1 MAETRP
7 EPRVT
12 SLTLLERVRANEA
25 DAWSRLVQLYA
36 PMIRYWCLRGGLQ
49 ESDADDAVQEVCRAA
64 LAGLPNF
71 HRDRPGDTLR
81 GWLRVITR
89 NTLSLHFRRTVRHP
103 LASGGS
109 EAFVRLNEVADPR
122 VDLPD
127 DDSPVEL
134 QGLYRRA
141 LELVRGEFEERT
153 WQMFWLAVVEDRPP
167 ADVATQFGVSAVA
180 VRKAKSRVLR
190 RLREEVGDL
199 IA

>member
-1 MAETRP
+1 MAQLRP
-7 EPRVT
+7 DPRAT

-25 DAWSRLVQLYA
+25 DAWSRLVQLYS

-71 HRDRPGDTLR
+71 RRDRPGDTLR
-81 GWLRVITR
+81 GWLRAITR
-89 NTLSLHFRRTVRHP
+89 NTLTLHFRRAGRIP
-103 LASGGS
+103 PASGGS
-109 EAFVRLNEVADPR
+109 EAFVRLNEVADPHA
-122 VDLPD
+122 DLPD

-141 LELVRGEFEERT
+141 LELVRSEFEDRT
-153 WQMFWLAVVEDRPP
+153 WQMFWLAVVEDRTP
-167 ADVATQFGVSAVA
+167 ADVAAQFGVSAVA

-199 IA
+199 VS